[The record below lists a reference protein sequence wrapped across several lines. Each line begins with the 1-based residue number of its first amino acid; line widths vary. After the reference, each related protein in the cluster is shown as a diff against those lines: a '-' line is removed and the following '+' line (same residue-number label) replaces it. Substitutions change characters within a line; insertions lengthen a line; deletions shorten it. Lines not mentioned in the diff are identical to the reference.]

1 MSGTSYHL
9 EDELQQRAYDAHLMR
24 RLIQYVK
31 PYLRLMALAGFLLL
45 IVSLLSNALPIIIRQ
60 AVDTFINNPDRVA
73 METNGT
79 PAAEIATQTAK
90 DIHGLLNLTGIIA
103 GLILAEAFLRY
114 IQIVMISWV
123 GQRTMMEMRLRIFSH
138 LQDLSLRF
146 LDRNPVGRL
155 MSRVTTDVEKIQQ
168 TIVSG
173 VVDVINDLL
182 TVIVV
187 LAYMFFLNWQLALVT
202 LIPVPF
208 VFLSS
213 MLFRKYAHKSFVE
226 IRKKVAAL
234 GSFLQESITGMRLIQ
249 IFNRQDASFAEHS
262 RLNAVHRDE
271 WLLQVRNFA
280 IYFPVVEF
288 LGTFSTALIIL
299 FCGISIIGFDA
310 VAGHNA
316 SVGSIFM
323 YLIWAEKFFGPIRAM
338 ADRYNLLLEAM
349 ASSERVFQLLDT
361 TPDIED
367 KPKAVRAEHLRG
379 EVEFRDVWFAYEDE
393 NWVIKG
399 LSFKIAPGERVA
411 IVGHTGAGKS
421 TIINLLSRFYDIQ
434 RGQILVDGIDVRDY
448 EQVSLRRNIGIVLQD
463 VFLFNGTIEENIRL
477 GDRDMPLETVHSCAE
492 YVNAG
497 RFIARMPDQYAYN
510 VGERGCNLSTGQRQ
524 LLAFARTLAHGPKVL
539 VLDEA
544 TSSVDTETEALIQD
558 AIEKLMQGR
567 TSIVIAHRLSTI
579 QHADRILLMH
589 HGELRESG
597 THQELLAHGGLY
609 RTLYE
614 LQYKDQDIQP
624 AA

>member
-1 MSGTSYHL
+1 MSSSSYHVQ
-9 EDELQQRAYDAHLMR
+9 DDVQQRAYDAQLMK
-24 RLIQYVK
+24 RLIQYVR
-31 PYLRLMALAGFLLL
+31 PYWRLMAFAGFLLL
-45 IVSLLSNALPIIIRQ
+45 IVSVLSNALPVIIKV
-60 AVDTFINNPDRVA
+60 AVDTYINNPERA
-73 METNGT
+73 TLEAQGA
-79 PAAEIATQTAK
+79 PAAAIAEQTTK
-90 DIHGLLNLTGIIA
+90 DIRGLLDLTGIIA
-103 GLILAEAFLRY
+103 ALILAEAFLRY

-123 GQRTMMEMRLRIFSH
+123 GQRTMMEMRMRIFAH
-138 LQDLSLRF
+138 LQELSLRF

-155 MSRVTTDVEKIQQ
+155 MSRVTSDVEKIQQ

-187 LAYMFFLNWQLALVT
+187 LAFMFYLNWQLALVT

-208 VFLSS
+208 VFISS

-226 IRKKVAAL
+226 IRKKIATLSA
-234 GSFLQESITGMRLIQ
+234 FLQESLGGMRLIQ
-249 IFNRQDASFAEHS
+249 IFNLQDAKFAEHS
-262 RLNAVHRDE
+262 RLNAIHRDE

-280 IYFPVVEF
+280 VYFPVVEF

-310 VAGHNA
+310 VSGHDA

-323 YLIWAEKFFGPIRAM
+323 YLLWAERFFAPIRAM

-361 TPDIED
+361 EPDVQD
-367 KPKAVRAEHLRG
+367 KPTAVRANSLRG
-379 EVEFRDVWFAYEDE
+379 EVEFRDVWFAYEGE

-434 RGQILVDGIDVRDY
+434 RGQILIDGIDVCDY

-463 VFLFNGTIEENIRL
+463 VFLFNGTIGENIRL
-477 GDRDMPLETVHSCAE
+477 GDTDMPQETVVACAE
-492 YVNAG
+492 HVNAG
-497 RFIARMPDQYAYN
+497 RFIARMPGAYDYN

-558 AIEKLMQGR
+558 AIEKLMEGR

-589 HGELRESG
+589 HGELREAG

-614 LQYKDQDIQP
+614 LQYKDQDLAQ
-624 AA
+624 